1 MRYDGIVFD
10 LDGTLLDTL
19 DDIAASANAALRE
32 MRCAP
37 HSRES
42 YREYVGHGLSSLARQ
57 ALPKN
62 RQTAAEVEIF
72 VASYRAAYAVQWKE
86 TSRPFDGIPELLDAL
101 VAQHVPLAVLSNKRN
116 DFTEECVQSLLGRW
130 SFEVVRGEVKGI
142 PLKPDPTAALAI
154 VGQLGVEPQR
164 CLFVGDSDVDI
175 ETANRAGMPSAG
187 VLWGYRDRA
196 VLERCNPSFLVAH
209 PAELL
214 SVCLASE

>member
-1 MRYDGIVFD
+1 MRYHGIVFD

-19 DDIAASANAALRE
+19 DDIAASANAALKK
-32 MRCAP
+32 MQCPP

-42 YREYVGHGLSSLARQ
+42 YREYVGHGLRSLAQ
-57 ALPKN
+57 HALPKN
-62 RQTAAEVEIF
+62 RQAEAEVELF
-72 VASYRAAYAVQWKE
+72 VALYRAAYAVQWKE
-86 TSRPFDGIPELLDAL
+86 TSRPFDGIPEVLDAL

-116 DFTEECVQSLLGRW
+116 DFTEECVHTLLGRW
-130 SFEVVRGEVKGI
+130 PFEVVRGELEGV
-142 PLKPDPTAALAI
+142 PLKPDPTAALAV
-154 VGQLGVEPQR
+154 VGELGVEPQR

-187 VLWGYRDRA
+187 VLWGYRDRV

-214 SVCLASE
+214 AVCLGSA